1 MNNLNNYL
9 QTIINKYNEFDT
21 YLKEININHF
31 KKLTREELTQFTKEL
46 PSYFSFRYLS
56 SEINEIIEEK
66 KLQEY
71 PELLS
76 VYHYPDIKELDCISE
91 EDKIKLDNFL
101 VEWGWNSY
109 LHEYTPKF
117 RNLFKKSK
125 PKIINKILDFL
136 VLKQILKKYYK
147 MYICCDYIIVDEEKI
162 NKYLRAFELN
172 ERRDLSDEEREEHC
186 DLYNRLDYLNF
197 VDFCPECGNE
207 IEITKEMIME
217 TINNPNYLYKIIK
230 ERDKTYDNV

>member
-1 MNNLNNYL
+1 MNNYL

-21 YLKEININHF
+21 YLNTININDF
-31 KKLTREELTQFTKEL
+31 KQYSREELTKFAKEL
-46 PSYFSFRYLS
+46 PSYFSFRYLT

-71 PELLS
+71 PELLG
-76 VYHYPDIKELDCISE
+76 VHHYPEIKELNFISE
-91 EDKIKLDNFL
+91 EDKIKLDDFL

-117 RNLFKKSK
+117 RNIFKEYKLE
-125 PKIINKILDFL
+125 IVNKILDFL
-136 VLKQILKKYYK
+136 VSKQILDKYYK

-172 ERRDLSDEEREEHC
+172 ERIDLSEEEREEHC
-186 DLYNRLDYLNF
+186 ELYNRLDYLNF
-197 VDFCPECGNE
+197 VDFCPECDNE
-207 IEITKEMIME
+207 VEITKELIME
-217 TINNPNYLYKIIK
+217 TVNNPSYLYKIIK
-230 ERDKTYDNV
+230 QRDKTYDNV